1 MLKPGK
7 FSKKIIEQM
16 QKLYLKY
23 EECTWNL
30 MENKIKNLE
39 MNEIVLKNKSQL
51 HLYAFNKNV
60 FDFDNDADFLH
71 NLIEEQKQ
79 NIYFNDII
87 KLNARIKELDIFIN
101 RLIKEEKIVFEN
113 KIKLVKLKNGELIH
127 DFKEKVN
134 KALFGINQEI
144 E

>member
-1 MLKPGK
+1 MV
-7 FSKKIIEQM
+7 
-16 QKLYLKY
+16 KL
-23 EECTWNL
+23 C
-30 MENKIKNLE
+30 KNIL
-39 MNEIVLKNKSQL
+39 
-51 HLYAFNKNV
+51 
-60 FDFDNDADFLH
+60 DFDNGADFLH